1 MRLFGLNIT
10 RTKAPA
16 LLTNVQLKPNDGQ
29 GPYTSYFNFLPRKV
43 ESTFY
48 EFLREAIPIID
59 AAIGRLTSLDGHIVV
74 KGNNEALVEEIQE
87 WFYNVPVNSVQ
98 KGVQAFHQ
106 SFTSEAF
113 EQGFAL
119 GEFIANKKRTDIVE
133 LRTADSK
140 YIKFKR
146 NASGGLDIFQKSD
159 ADLTERQLNSE
170 NLFYFSINNENQ
182 NPYGTPLMRS
192 CEFVAKILI
201 TMQNSLLNVW
211 ERFGDPAYHVHY
223 TAALSGMSTNLEER
237 RKKIETD
244 FNAVITAKRAGKSG
258 DLVTAG
264 GKDSSV
270 VIKVIGADGQTLEF
284 EVPGRHVQEQLIA
297 KTGMPAWMLGMHWST
312 TERLSDAEAEMLLGD
327 VATRQ
332 AAKMPLFYNLVR
344 NLLLLRGRTWKKGDW
359 WLEWAQVNLR
369 DILKQAQARFMN
381 AQADMY
387 YLQNAG
393 AAGIEIDINQLA
405 IGKAAKDRKEVKG
418 KKKPPQLP
426 LAKGEN
432 KLLQL
437 PFAKEENKLLQ
448 LPFTK
453 GENKRGSCFYSKEPS
468 RPTPWP
474 ELDKVETEYENELKF
489 EWNELKEKVFTILKL
504 NDIKSNPSQPP
515 LKLRGGEGGVIS
527 KEDVPGLD
535 EFNFSEEQRAMILQS
550 FKDWIGTFDIEDADS
565 PVTWYYGLAYSLGL
579 IQAAQMI
586 GKDQPLLDIL
596 KNKEIFDE
604 LCKNGFQLVK
614 DNATK
619 AIVNEILPAIDAH
632 VIAGSNPNQIAAILE
647 KLFEGKNSD
656 WERLVRTEITS
667 AAERAKLDEWG
678 AWGIKK
684 VRFVPAPDA
693 CPICISLAGEY
704 DIDKCPVPGTG
715 THPRCRCSIVP
726 VDEER
731 P

>member
-1 MRLFGLNIT
+1 MRIFGFNIT
-10 RTKAPA
+10 RTTASDLVA
-16 LLTNVQLKPNDGQ
+16 GAQLKPNDGQ
-29 GPYTSYFNFLPRKV
+29 GPYTGYFNFVPRKV
-43 ESTFY
+43 EATFY

-59 AAIGRLTSLDGHIVV
+59 AAIGRLTSLDGHIEVRG
-74 KGNNEALVEEIQE
+74 KDEALVDEIQE

-113 EQGFAL
+113 EQGFAV
-119 GEFIANKKRTDIVE
+119 GEFISNKDRTDIVE

-146 NASGGLDIFQKSD
+146 NATGGLDIFQKAD
-159 ADLTERQLNSE
+159 GDLTERPLNLE
-170 NLFYFSINNENQ
+170 NLLYFSINNENQ

-192 CEFVAKILI
+192 CEFVSKILI
-201 TMQNSLLNVW
+201 TMQNALLNVW
-211 ERFGDPAYHVHY
+211 ERFGDPSYHIHY
-223 TAALSGMSTNLEER
+223 KAGSSGMSTNLEDR

-244 FNAVITAKRAGKSG
+244 FNSVLTAKRAGNSG

-264 GKDSSV
+264 GKDSDV
-270 VIKVIGADGQTLEF
+270 VIKVIGADGQTLQF
-284 EVPGRHVQEQLIA
+284 DVPGRHVQEQIIA

-312 TERLSDAEAEMLLGD
+312 TERLSDAEAEMLLAD

-332 AAKMPLFYNLVR
+332 AAKLPLFYNLIR
-344 NLLLLRGRTWKKGDW
+344 NLLLLRGRTWNKGDW

-405 IGKAAKDRKEVKG
+405 IGKTMKG
-418 KKKPPQLP
+418 KDEGRRMKVEKKTNTRPSLKFHPSSLIIHP
-426 LAKGEN
+426 L
-432 KLLQL
+432 
-437 PFAKEENKLLQ
+437 KE
-448 LPFTK
+448 T
-453 GENKRGSCFYSKEPS
+453 

-474 ELDKVETEYENELKF
+474 ELDQVEADYEKELKF
-489 EWNELKEKVFTILKL
+489 EWNELKEKIFMILKL
-504 NDIKSNPSQPP
+504 NEVKSFHTSSFNLHPSKDDI
-515 LKLRGGEGGVIS
+515 
-527 KEDVPGLD
+527 PGLD
-535 EFNFSEEQRAMILQS
+535 AFTFSEEQRALILQS
-550 FKDWIGTFDIEDADS
+550 FRDWIGTFDIKDENS
-565 PVTWYYGLAYSLGL
+565 PIVWYYGLAYSLGL

-619 AIVNEILPAIDAH
+619 TILNEILPAIEAH
-632 VIAGSNPNQIAAILE
+632 IIAGSNPIQIAAILE

-656 WERLVRTEITS
+656 WERLVRTEMTA

-684 VRFVPAPDA
+684 VRFLPAPDA
-693 CPICISLAGEY
+693 CPICISLAGVY
-704 DIDKCPVPGTG
+704 DIDKCPIPGTG

-726 VDEER
+726 VDSS
-731 P
+731 